1 MVKRYDFVDRVIY
14 LIREKLENNL
24 PDEVTLDEMIV
35 KYKELIKEIFK

>member
-1 MVKRYDFVDRVIY
+1 MEKRYEYIERIMY

-24 PDEVTLDEMIV
+24 PDEVTLDEMIM